1 MTTINYPQLAGP
13 RNWTYPT
20 NWDASLHK
28 RIYKRAIDLAICI
41 PLLPFALLLMGILAI
56 CIMVDSSG
64 PPLFAQERVGWG
76 GRRFRMFKFR
86 TMTHTQCSKDEQ
98 TYMKKYVSGQIKA
111 EGAGVVNKPIQ
122 KKDITRLGR
131 LLRKSSLDELPQIL
145 NVLKGDMSL
154 IGPRPNVPW
163 EVEAYDYWHYERLNT
178 LPGITG
184 LAQVMGR
191 SSLSFDEIVR
201 FDIRYVR
208 LYSLAMDLWI
218 VWRTIAIV
226 FSGRGAG

>member
-1 MTTINYPQLAGP
+1 MTIINYLQPAVS
-13 RNWTYPT
+13 RNWIYPT
-20 NWDASLHK
+20 SRDDFLHK
-28 RIYKRAIDLAICI
+28 RIYKRVIDLAVCI
-41 PLLPFALLLMGILAI
+41 PLLPFAMVLMVILAI
-56 CIMVDSSG
+56 CVMVDSSG
-64 PPLFAQERVGWG
+64 SPFFAQERIGRW
-76 GRRFRMFKFR
+76 GRRFRMYKFR
-86 TMTHTQCSKDEQ
+86 TMTHTQSSKDEQ
-98 TYMKKYVSGQIKA
+98 NYMKKYVSGQIKA
-111 EGAGVVNKPIQ
+111 DGGEIHKPI
-122 KKDITRLGR
+122 KKHDVTRLGKF
-131 LLRKSSLDELPQIL
+131 LRKSSLDELPQIL
-145 NVLKGDMSL
+145 NVLKGEMSL

-163 EVEAYDYWHYERLNT
+163 EVEAYAYWHYERLHT

-208 LYSLAMDLWI
+208 LYGPPMDLWI